1 MSGFYTYL
9 IIIFVLE
16 DTPICPIVPP
26 IMAMWLQWQRR
37 KLHENLKPRHVFS
50 WLSNVN
56 STYQLHIIDSFCNFC
71 FPLYWFNISIVFLA
85 PLQLIS
91 YFLLLIVM
99 VGNLVFSFPCIFLL
113 RWSPCNIKFTIS
125 AILRVVIQCFC
136 YKYIHDV
143 VKISVQIPG

>member
-1 MSGFYTYL
+1 M
-9 IIIFVLE
+9 
-16 DTPICPIVPP
+16 
-26 IMAMWLQWQRR
+26 
-37 KLHENLKPRHVFS
+37 
-50 WLSNVN
+50 
-56 STYQLHIIDSFCNFC
+56 
-71 FPLYWFNISIVFLA
+71 FLA

-143 VKISVQIPG
+143 VKISVQIPAFTSFRYTPWCGISGYYDNSMLNFLRKCPIVFHSSCIILHSYQQCTRVPMSPLLCQHLLFSIFYNSHPNGCEVVATLFL